1 MINIIFN
8 YNVFDDPYN
17 QNSCKKGV
25 AEIKKLAEQV
35 NQDVYIIEGKARATF
50 FDDNTATHVDIEYT
64 CDLTQEQKQA
74 FASAVQKMATLK
86 KSECGDNPPATIV
99 VFKKV
104 EQDDCFVF

>member
-8 YNVFDDPYN
+8 YDVFDDPYN
-17 QNSCKKGV
+17 QNSCKKGL
-25 AEIKKLAEQV
+25 AEIKKLTEQLD
-35 NQDVYIIEGKARATF
+35 QDTYIIEGNARSTLLNN
-50 FDDNTATHVDIEYT
+50 NTATHVDIEYT

-99 VFKKV
+99 VFKKIFPL
-104 EQDDCFVF
+104 QMNK